1 MGESGPSLLIEST
14 DSMIMLHNVLSQSQT
29 LHGLIQYKIVFLGE
43 KKKKKKKLYYTSG
56 VHVGSLMSGCALRFV
71 EHLPAAVHN

>member
-1 MGESGPSLLIEST
+1 MGESGPSLLLEST

-43 KKKKKKKLYYTSG
+43 KKKKKNNSTILVVSM
-56 VHVGSLMSGCALRFV
+56 LDR
-71 EHLPAAVHN
+71 